1 MLRLFRKFIAV
12 FLAIWLPL
20 NGGNVLA
27 MTVSMPNSGEAS
39 HTSVVKAE
47 LTHASSHHHL
57 TVAMD
62 HCAAQ
67 DESTNSNTQSDT
79 GCKHPAAC
87 QLAVA
92 AGQINVDLPASAL
105 HATPYLTLFQ
115 SQSVAP
121 LDPPP
126 LTRA

>member
-1 MLRLFRKFIAV
+1 MFLDARKFIAV

-27 MTVSMPNSGEAS
+27 MTVFMPNSGEAN
-39 HTSVVKAE
+39 HTALVKTGLA
-47 LTHASSHHHL
+47 HASSQHQQ

-67 DESTNSNTQSDT
+67 DESTNGHTQSDT

-92 AGQINVDLPASAL
+92 TGQINVDLPVLSL

-115 SQSVAP
+115 SLPVVP

-126 LTRA
+126 LARA

>member
-1 MLRLFRKFIAV
+1 MLSFFRKFIAV
-12 FLAIWLPL
+12 LLAVWLPL
-20 NGGNVLA
+20 FSSNMLA
-27 MTVSMPNSGEAS
+27 MTVSIPGGEAS
-39 HTSVVKAE
+39 HASVVKSDLA
-47 LTHASSHHHL
+47 HASSLHHP

-67 DESTNSNTQSDT
+67 DESTSSHTQSDT

-92 AGQINVDLPASAL
+92 AGQINIELPVSAL

-115 SQSVAP
+115 SQSVVP

-126 LTRA
+126 LARA